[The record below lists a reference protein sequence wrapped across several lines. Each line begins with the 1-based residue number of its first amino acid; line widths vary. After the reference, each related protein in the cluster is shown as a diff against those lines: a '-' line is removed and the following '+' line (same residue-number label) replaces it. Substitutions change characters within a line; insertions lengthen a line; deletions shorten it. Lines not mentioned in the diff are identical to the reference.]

1 MARALVIGERAAK
14 LAADIRERS
23 TMRRA
28 LLTLSSLLG
37 LMAAPLAAPLV
48 AQAAPKAA
56 TADACKGC
64 EALLEQAAANPLRK
78 DDRARD
84 AARHPVESMAFFR
97 VGPEAKV
104 GEYAPGGEWY
114 SRFLG
119 LYLGGK
125 GDLVGLY
132 FDPASG
138 AFSPDRQAGIRKAAA
153 AYPADVAKFTGID
166 ASRFAAYTLGAVPEG
181 EKGTFDVILIPRMMH
196 NLLNWNIADSE
207 IKAMRAL
214 LKPGGL
220 VGIEQHRA
228 KADAPYSYTDGSK
241 GYLREADVI
250 RFMEVNGFTLVAKSE
265 INANPKDT
273 AAWPDGVWTLPP
285 TYALKDKDKAKY
297 QAIGES
303 DRMTLLFRK
312 RD

>member
-1 MARALVIGERAAK
+1 
-14 LAADIRERS
+14 
-23 TMRRA
+23 MRRA
-28 LLTLSSLLG
+28 LLTFTSLLG
-37 LMAAPLAAPLV
+37 LMATPLAAEAASKSPAV
-48 AQAAPKAA
+48 AP
-56 TADACKGC
+56 CKGC
-64 EALLEQAAANPLRK
+64 QAPLEKAAASPLRK

-84 AARHPVESMAFFR
+84 AARHPVETMEFFH
-97 VGPEAKV
+97 VEPGMKV

-119 LYLGGK
+119 LYLGQQGH
-125 GDLVGLY
+125 LVGLY
-132 FDPASG
+132 FDPTSG
-138 AFSPDRQAGIRKAAA
+138 AFAADRQPAIRKSAA

-166 ASRFAAYTLGAVPEG
+166 ASRFSAYTLDAVPEG
-181 EKGTFDVILIPRMMH
+181 EKGTFDVIIVARMMH
-196 NLLNWNIADSE
+196 NLFNWNIADSE
-207 IKAMRAL
+207 IKAMHAL

-228 KADAPYSYTDGSK
+228 KADAPYAYTDGTK

-250 RFMEVNGFTLVAKSE
+250 RFMEVNGFDLAGKSE
-265 INANPKDT
+265 ISANPKDS
-273 AAWPDGVWTLPP
+273 ANWPDGVWTLPP
-285 TYALKDKDKAKY
+285 SLALKDKDKAKY

>member
-1 MARALVIGERAAK
+1 
-14 LAADIRERS
+14 
-23 TMRRA
+23 MRRA
-28 LLTLSSLLG
+28 LIALSSLLG
-37 LMAAPLAAPLV
+37 FGTPAAAETPPPP
-48 AQAAPKAA
+48 AQA
-56 TADACKGC
+56 CRGC
-64 EALLEQAAANPLRK
+64 EALLELAAASPLRK

-84 AARHPVESMAFFR
+84 QYRHPVQSLAFFR
-97 VGPEAKV
+97 VGPQMKV

-119 LYLGGK
+119 LYLGQQGH
-125 GDLVGLY
+125 LVGL
-132 FDPASG
+132 FFNPDSS
-138 AFSPDRQAGIRKAAA
+138 AFKPESQAKIREAAA
-153 AYPADVAKFTGID
+153 AYPADVAKFSGLPAD
-166 ASRFAAYTLGAVPEG
+166 RFAAYTLDAVPAA

-207 IKAMRAL
+207 IKTMRSL

-228 KADAPYSYTDGSK
+228 KPDASYAYTDGSK
-241 GYLREADVI
+241 GYLRQADVI
-250 RFMEVNGFTLVAKSE
+250 RFMELNGFDLVAKSE
-265 INANPKDT
+265 INANSKDP
-273 AAWPDGVWTLPP
+273 ANWPDGVWTLPP
-285 TYALKDKDKAKY
+285 TYALKDKDRAKY

>member
-1 MARALVIGERAAK
+1 
-14 LAADIRERS
+14 
-23 TMRRA
+23 MRRA

-37 LMAAPLAAPLV
+37 LVAAPLSV
-48 AQAAPKAA
+48 QAAEKKAPVE
-56 TADACKGC
+56 ACKGC
-64 EALLEQAAANPLRK
+64 EALLELAAASPLRK

-84 AARHPVESMAFFR
+84 AARHPVETLSFFR
-97 VGPEAKV
+97 VGPQMKV

-119 LYLGGK
+119 LYLGQQGH
-125 GDLVGLY
+125 LVGLY
-132 FDPASG
+132 FDPTSG
-138 AFSPDRQAGIRKAAA
+138 AFKADRQDGIRKAAA
-153 AYPADVAKFTGID
+153 QYPADVAKFTGMSAD
-166 ASRFAAYTLGAVPEG
+166 KFAAYTLDAVPEA
-181 EKGTFDVILIPRMMH
+181 EKSTFDVIVIPRMMH
-196 NLLNWNIADSE
+196 NLFNWNIADSE
-207 IKAMRAL
+207 IKAMRGL

-250 RFMEVNGFTLVAKSE
+250 RFMEVNGFDLVGKSE
-265 INANPKDT
+265 ISANPKDT
-273 AAWPDGVWTLPP
+273 ANWPDGVWTLPP
-285 TYALKDKDKAKY
+285 TYALKDQDKAKY

>member
-1 MARALVIGERAAK
+1 
-14 LAADIRERS
+14 
-23 TMRRA
+23 MRRA

-37 LMAAPLAAPLV
+37 LVAVPLSAEPV
-48 AQAAPKAA
+48 GKGTQ
-56 TADACKGC
+56 TQACKGC
-64 EALLEQAAANPLRK
+64 EALLELAAASPLRK

-84 AARHPVESMAFFR
+84 AARHPVETLSFFQ
-97 VGPEAKV
+97 VGPEMKV

-119 LYLGGK
+119 LYLGKQGH
-125 GDLVGLY
+125 LVGLY

-138 AFSPDRQAGIRKAAA
+138 AFKDKEAIRRAAA

-166 ASRFAAYTLGAVPEG
+166 AGRFAGYTLDAVPEA
-181 EKGTFDVILIPRMMH
+181 EKGTFDVIIIARMMH
-196 NLLNWNIADSE
+196 NLMRWNIADSE
-207 IKAMRAL
+207 VKALRAL

-228 KADAPYSYTDGSK
+228 RADAPYAYSDGSK

-250 RFMEVNGFTLVAKSE
+250 RFMEVNGFTLAGKSE
-265 INANPKDT
+265 INANPKDS
-273 AAWPDGVWTLPP
+273 ANWPDGVWTLPP
-285 TYALKDKDKAKY
+285 SLALKDKDRARY